1 MHILHVIAN
10 PKPEEESNTKQLAA
24 AFLEALKGGNPGATV
39 TACELYAQ
47 PPPYYDYT
55 TYRYFW
61 YPLFKRAYAPSAGE
75 RAAARYGL
83 EQAAR
88 FKAADVLVV
97 TAPMWAFGMPAI
109 LKAWFDQALIPG
121 VTFSMG
127 TGGVKGLHHIRK
139 AVLLTSSGG
148 AFEPGDPRDGLRGGI
163 QSILGFVG
171 ITDVEVVCAEGQNPF
186 FFRDS
191 ALRKRRALDE
201 AAALGR
207 KIAAM

>member
-1 MHILHVIAN
+1 MDILHVIAN
-10 PKPEEESNTKQLAA
+10 PKPEGESNTKQLAA
-24 AFLEALKGGNPGATV
+24 AFFEALKGANPGATV
-39 TACELYAQ
+39 IECDLYAN
-47 PPPYYDYT
+47 PPPYYDYA

-61 YPLFKRAYAPSAGE
+61 YPLFKRTFAPSAEE

-88 FKAADVLVV
+88 FKAADVLVL

-127 TGGVKGLHHIRK
+127 PGGVKGLHRIRK
-139 AVLLTSSGG
+139 VVLLASSGG
-148 AFEPGDPRDGLRGGI
+148 AFEAGDPRDGLRAGI

-171 ITDVEVVCAEGQNPF
+171 ITDIEVVWAEGQNPF

-207 KIAAM
+207 RIALL